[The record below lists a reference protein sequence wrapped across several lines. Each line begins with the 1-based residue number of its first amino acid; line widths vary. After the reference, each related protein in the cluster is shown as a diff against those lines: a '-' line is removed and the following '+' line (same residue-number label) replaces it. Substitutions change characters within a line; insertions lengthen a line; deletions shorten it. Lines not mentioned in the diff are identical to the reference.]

1 MEIKNGSA
9 VISLTDAPNGFTS
22 WDKEIEG
29 FEIAGS
35 NKSFYPA
42 EAKIVGTTIQVQS
55 DKVPTPVSVRYG
67 FKDWAPGNLYSTEG
81 LPVAPFRT
89 DDW

>member
-1 MEIKNGSA
+1 
-9 VISLTDAPNGFTS
+9 
-22 WDKEIEG
+22 
-29 FEIAGS
+29 
-35 NKSFYPA
+35 
-42 EAKIVGTTIQVQS
+42 VQS